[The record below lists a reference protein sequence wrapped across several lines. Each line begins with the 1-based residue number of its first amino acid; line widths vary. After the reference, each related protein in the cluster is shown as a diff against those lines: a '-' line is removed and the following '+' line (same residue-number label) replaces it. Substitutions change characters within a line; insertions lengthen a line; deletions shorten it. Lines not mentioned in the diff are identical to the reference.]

1 MTFIKTIFKRYYI
14 DIFKRSEI
22 NVVERIE
29 NFLRRINAKR
39 SRYAHQLFQESNQIW
54 LPRIKQNLLV
64 TIFGRLK

>member
-39 SRYAHQLFQESNQIW
+39 SRYAHQLFQESNQI
-54 LPRIKQNLLV
+54 
-64 TIFGRLK
+64 